1 MGNTSATHCHGAGKV
16 THKQPKRAHTRKKNT
31 HTHTLKHARVTHTR
45 THVHTGGTLLPAE
58 VARVLTLVGATTL
71 EEVLQK
77 AQSLPVPNMK
87 RKDNLNTAIAEC
99 NTWRRGLGRPVPQNG
114 PVTPQPL
121 PVPPPSP
128 ALHPPP
134 SPPAGPPPP
143 PTVQPPPAAP
153 PPHTVQQPPAA
164 PRPRNKALLREI
176 VTTFLFCLITAF
188 TW

>member
-1 MGNTSATHCHGAGKV
+1 MVQARSLANNQNV
-16 THKQPKRAHTRKKNT
+16 HTRTKKHT
-31 HTHTLKHARVTHTR
+31 HTHKHARVTHTR

-58 VARVLTLVGATTL
+58 VERVLVTVGATTML
-71 EEVLQK
+71 EVLQM

-87 RKDNLNTAIAEC
+87 RKDNLATAIAAC
-99 NTWRRGLGRPVPQNG
+99 NTWRHGLGRLVPQHG

-121 PVPPPSP
+121 PVPPPSLAWP
-128 ALHPPP
+128 PPP

-164 PRPRNKALLREI
+164 PRLRDKELLKEI
-176 VTTFLFCLITAF
+176 VPTFFF
-188 TW
+188 V